1 MKKSPPNRPGLVLK
15 KIYMDPQQMTV
26 QDLSKYLDI
35 SNNSVSSIISGRL
48 AISPD
53 IALKLSKIF
62 YKTTAEYWIE
72 LQSAYDLWYAEGN
85 RGSDEPFFQVMKFSG
100 EAILKLIGAKN
111 HVGYEPKAVV
121 LKSKTLSPDIMAVP
135 KNPDSKDERIFIE
148 FQAYREEMIR
158 YLTAS
163 KVILSC
169 AQDRYTGPV
178 LSAIIYTDATF
189 MESALPL
196 KIESVSGNTIISG
209 EFKEIVLSELK
220 EKELLDIDPKL
231 VLLAPFATD
240 NKIPRDQLAVKCS
253 QWKSIATLAYPDSMH
268 NQVLNVL
275 SLFILSK
282 YKDISIK
289 EVRAMLNFDLSNTRA
304 GEELI
309 DIGVQKGIQK
319 GRQDII
325 YSQLRQ
331 RFGAVP
337 IAFEH
342 FTNATDEVINS
353 LTHEIFNFSTLDD
366 FSHWWSKNAVP
377 AMSK

>member
-1 MKKSPPNRPGLVLK
+1 
-15 KIYMDPQQMTV
+15 MDPQQMTV

-289 EVRAMLNFDLSNTRA
+289 EVRAMLNFELSNTRA